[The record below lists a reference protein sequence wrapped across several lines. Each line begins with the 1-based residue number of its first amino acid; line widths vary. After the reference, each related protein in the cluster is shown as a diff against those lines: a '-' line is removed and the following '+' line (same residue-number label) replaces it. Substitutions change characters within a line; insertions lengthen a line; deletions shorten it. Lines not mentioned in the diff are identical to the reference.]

1 MRTSL
6 RRLRSRDKERVI
18 RETLARIPRS
28 APIDTG
34 AGTGF
39 PTGRLPSIAA
49 PMQSMPGPR
58 GSDSMVPGPPGNPGL
73 PGAPGAAG
81 AQGPAGL
88 GVPGFDGKR
97 GKDSFIPGPS
107 GAQGNVGVAGSQ
119 GIPGPAGPPGAEVR
133 LVMREPLMI
142 PGARGDQ
149 GLQGIQGI
157 QGPQGWMG
165 PPGTELRI
173 LYREPL
179 MVPGPRGDVGLTGS
193 VGAQGPQG
201 AALASMNWGRIIR
214 IEPLVPC
221 GRKLSGTKGFLLTGQ
236 GQEAD
241 PTFLSLI
248 TARLT
253 ADNAAIAA
261 AVPTSVVAVTGLQQ
275 AIAVNEEWDIEWIL
289 ELANSIAADVFVF
302 NILTSAGTLGGRY
315 SVLGAS
321 GVPTTGAAVPKFWQM
336 PAGTITVANAN
347 APGATGTIG
356 LVTTVIIRAR
366 VKLTVAGGTV
376 SVGVRA
382 GTNAAASSGTA
393 TVKATSQ
400 MIANRI
406 A

>member
-1 MRTSL
+1 MIRQH
-6 RRLRSRDKERVI
+6 RVRYRQKEQII
-18 RETLARIPRS
+18 RETLARVPKS
-28 APIDTG
+28 APVDTG
-34 AGTGF
+34 AGTG
-39 PTGRLPSIAA
+39 PPPNRLSAVISPVQSI
-49 PMQSMPGPR
+49 PGPR
-58 GSDSMVPGPPGNPGL
+58 GADSMVPGPPGNPGA
-73 PGAPGAAG
+73 PGAPGTVG
-81 AQGPAGL
+81 AQGPAGI
-88 GVPGFDGKR
+88 GTPGFDGR
-97 GKDSFIPGPS
+97 PGKDSFIPGP
-107 GAQGNVGVAGSQ
+107 
-119 GIPGPAGPPGAEVR
+119 AGP
-133 LVMREPLMI
+133 
-142 PGARGDQ
+142 Q
-149 GLQGIQGI
+149 GGSGPQGIQGI

-165 PPGTELRI
+165 PPGMELRI

-179 MVPGPRGDVGLTGS
+179 MVPGPRGDTGFAGAAGG

-214 IEPLVPC
+214 VEPLVPC

-253 ADNAAIAA
+253 ADNGAIAA

-275 AIAVNEEWDIEWIL
+275 AVAINEEWDIEWIL
-289 ELANSIAADVFVF
+289 ELANSVAADVFVF

-315 SVLGAS
+315 SVLGAN

-393 TVKATSQ
+393 TVKAASQ

>member
-1 MRTSL
+1 
-6 RRLRSRDKERVI
+6 
-18 RETLARIPRS
+18 
-28 APIDTG
+28 
-34 AGTGF
+34 
-39 PTGRLPSIAA
+39 
-49 PMQSMPGPR
+49 
-58 GSDSMVPGPPGNPGL
+58 
-73 PGAPGAAG
+73 
-81 AQGPAGL
+81 
-88 GVPGFDGKR
+88 
-97 GKDSFIPGPS
+97 
-107 GAQGNVGVAGSQ
+107 
-119 GIPGPAGPPGAEVR
+119 
-133 LVMREPLMI
+133 MREPLMVSG
-142 PGARGDQ
+142 PRGDQ

-179 MVPGPRGDVGLTGS
+179 MVPGPRGDVGLTGAGGS

-201 AALASMNWGRIIR
+201 AALASMNWGRVIR

-253 ADNAAIAA
+253 ADNAPIAA
-261 AVPTSVVAVTGLQQ
+261 AVPTSVVAVAGLQQ
-275 AIAVNEEWDIEWIL
+275 AVAVNEEWDIEWIL
-289 ELANSIAADVFVF
+289 EIANSIAADVFVF

-315 SVLGAS
+315 SVLGAN
-321 GVPTTGAAVPKFWQM
+321 GVPTTGAGVVKFWQM
-336 PAGTITVANAN
+336 PAGTITVASAN

-356 LVTTVIIRAR
+356 LVVTAMIRAR
-366 VKLTVAGGTV
+366 VKLTVAGGTI

-393 TVKATSQ
+393 TVKAASQ